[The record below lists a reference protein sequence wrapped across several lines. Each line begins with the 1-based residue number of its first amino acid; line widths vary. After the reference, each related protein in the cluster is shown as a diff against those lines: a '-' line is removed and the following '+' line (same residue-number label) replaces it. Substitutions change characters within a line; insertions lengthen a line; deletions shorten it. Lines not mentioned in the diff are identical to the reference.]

1 MKIKFYSTIIVF
13 LLSVY
18 AVNSFAQG
26 CVAVRNMNTASNM
39 YDSSQNGSWQFSM
52 NYRYFRSY
60 KHFVGDE
67 EQKERTE
74 QKTNVI
80 NHDNSWLLGINY
92 THNKYWSFS
101 AVIPVLYI
109 DRSSL
114 YEHLGNSSG
123 ERYHTQSKGL
133 GDIRVSGY
141 FNALSGK
148 RGRLM
153 VGLGAKLPTG
163 NSNYADYFHKKAAD
177 GTTTV
182 LQLLSVD
189 QSIQPGDGGFGI
201 TTELDAVVSI
211 THSAFLYAGGVYLF
225 NPRNTNNTLRSSAS
239 TAPLNRWS
247 YNSVTDQFF
256 ARAGIRYVVRNFQLG
271 IGGRVE
277 GIPSKD
283 AIGKSDGF
291 RRPGYIASVEPSVF
305 YNTGNHTFGLNVP
318 VAVVPNRTRSQNDIE
333 KGWDPKTD
341 KLAHGDAAFADYLI
355 SVTYAYRLNKKA
367 VSPFGKSQ
375 SAIK

>member
-1 MKIKFYSTIIVF
+1 MKIKFYSSIIAF
-13 LLSVY
+13 LLLLASIQL
-18 AVNSFAQG
+18 SAQG
-26 CVAVRNMNTASNM
+26 CVAVRNMSTTANV
-39 YDSSQNGSWQFSM
+39 YDSTQDGRWQLSM

-67 EQKERTE
+67 EQTERTE

-80 NHDNSWLLGINY
+80 NNDNSWLLGINY
-92 THNKYWSFS
+92 THNKNWSFS
-101 AVIPVLYI
+101 AVIPILYI

-114 YEHLGNSSG
+114 YEHLGNTSG

-133 GDIRVSGY
+133 GDIRLSGY
-141 FNALSGK
+141 YNALSGK
-148 RGRLM
+148 RGRLL
-153 VGLGAKLPTG
+153 VGVGAKLPTG

-177 GTTTV
+177 GTTV

-189 QSIQPGDGGFGI
+189 QSIQPGDGGLGL
-201 TTELDAVVSI
+201 TTELDGVLSI
-211 THSAFLYAGGVYLF
+211 SHNVFLYGGGVYLF
-225 NPRNTNNTLRSSAS
+225 NPRNTNNTLRSSGS
-239 TAPLNRWS
+239 SAPLTRWS

-256 ARAGIRYVVRNFQLG
+256 ARAGVRYMYRNIQVG

-283 AIGKSDGF
+283 AFGKSDGF
-291 RRPGYIASVEPSVF
+291 RRPGYIASAEPSVF
-305 YNTGNHTFGLNVP
+305 YSTGNHTFGVNVP
-318 VAVVPNRTRSQNDIE
+318 IAVVRNRTRSQNDIE

-355 SVTYAYRLNKKA
+355 SITYAYRLTKKS
-367 VSPFGKSQ
+367 VSPFGKGQ
-375 SAIK
+375 NAIK